1 MSSTAEHLRAES
13 RERLRKMTAAERVA
27 EALYLGEQAI
37 LFYAAAQGLD
47 RDEAR
52 RRLERSSQKGRR
64 ASRVMLDLGA

>member
-1 MSSTAEHLRAES
+1 
-13 RERLRKMTAAERVA
+13 MTAAERVA